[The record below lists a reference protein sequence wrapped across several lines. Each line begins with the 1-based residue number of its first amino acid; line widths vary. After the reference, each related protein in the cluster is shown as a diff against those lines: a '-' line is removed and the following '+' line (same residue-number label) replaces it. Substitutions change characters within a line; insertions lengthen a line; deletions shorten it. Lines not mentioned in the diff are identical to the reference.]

1 MSETSDDDDEENF
14 VLFGSIALGL
24 LFAIVCAGVLIKE
37 WRYSRYIKQKKKD
50 EREKRER
57 EADDDDDEV
66 SLDSRKNIDSQGK
79 NQKDAGKKTA
89 FSGKGNHDGKGKKMQ
104 DKPQL
109 GKGGIPEIAEIASPA
124 KRKPAVYIVPT
135 ADKKKKPATYIVPNA
150 DTFADDRPQRGRNEW
165 EKTIL
170 SPINNA
176 KVKKPGVKKAKQ
188 KKDGHYSNHF
198 SNFNIKSH
206 CSMSI
211 SSRSSSSSSSSSNGS
226 DIEQD
231 LKTGFN
237 GHTFISPK
245 DKKPVSD
252 DSSSEV
258 DTAPVQSKDL
268 GNRDASPVA
277 EVPVSPPVE
286 KKHQKKN
293 VSVPDKNGKKEV
305 KKSDTGKGCRK
316 RKIIP
321 PPTGE
326 KYENEKPGGNFT
338 KFFKYTYD
346 DGEGKKNKKGKG

>member
-1 MSETSDDDDEENF
+1 MSETSDEEENF
-14 VLFGSIALGL
+14 VLFGCIALGL

-37 WRYSRYIKQKKKD
+37 WRYSRYMKQKKKD

-57 EADDDDDEV
+57 EADDDDDDV
-66 SLDSRKNIDSQGK
+66 SLDSQGK
-79 NQKDAGKKTA
+79 NQKDASKKAA

-104 DKPQL
+104 L
-109 GKGGIPEIAEIASPA
+109 SKGGIPEIAKIASPA
-124 KRKPAVYIVPT
+124 KRKPAVYLVPA
-135 ADKKKKPATYIVPNA
+135 ADKKKKPVTYIVPNA
-150 DTFADDRPQRGRNEW
+150 DTFADDRPQRGRNDW
-165 EKTIL
+165 ERTIL
-170 SPINNA
+170 SPISNA
-176 KVKKPGVKKAKQ
+176 KEKKAGVKKAKK
-188 KKDGHYSNHF
+188 KKDEHYSNHF
-198 SNFNIKSH
+198 SNFNIKSPR
-206 CSMSI
+206 SMSI

-245 DKKPVSD
+245 DKKSVSD
-252 DSSSEV
+252 DSSSDV
-258 DTAPVQSKDL
+258 DTAPVQRKEGKESKDL
-268 GNRDASPVA
+268 GNRDVSPVA
-277 EVPVSPPVE
+277 EVDVSPAVE
-286 KKHQKKN
+286 RKQHQKKT
-293 VSVPDKNGKKEV
+293 KKEV
-305 KKSDTGKGCRK
+305 KKSDNTGKGGRK